1 MKTAAIEYTGR
12 TGAQGSEIAYRAA
25 ITLVTAATYENARKD
40 HTILCDA
47 TSAAQTINLKA
58 VSHGRILV
66 VGKIDSSANA
76 VTVDSPELLNGAG
89 SIVLR
94 NQFQFVTL
102 QRFQHPTTKVWSWHV
117 ISETTKSAPVIDTSK
132 ATDVASHATTA
143 DIGAANGNRVD
154 ITGTTG
160 ITAFPAAR
168 AGVIRLVRFTGILTL
183 THNATSLDLPTGA
196 NITTAAGDRA
206 IFVSKGSGNWECF
219 SYQRADG
226 TALA

>member
-1 MKTAAIEYTGR
+1 MKTAAIEYTNR

-25 ITLVTAATYENARKD
+25 IALVTAASYTAKRKD
-40 HTILCDA
+40 HTILADA
-47 TSAAQTINLKA
+47 TDAAQTINLPA
-58 VSHGRILV
+58 FSHGRIIV
-66 VGKIDSSANA
+66 VKKIDSSANA
-76 VTVDSPELLNGAG
+76 VTVDSPDLLDGAA
-89 SIVLR
+89 SVVLR
-94 NQFQFVTL
+94 NQNQAVTL
-102 QRFQHPTTKVWSWHV
+102 QRFQHPTTKVWSWRV
-117 ISETTKSAPVIDTSK
+117 ISESTKDAPVINTSK
-132 ATDVASHATTA
+132 ATDIASHATTA
-143 DIGAANGNRVD
+143 DIGAATGNRVD
-154 ITGTTG
+154 VTGTTG

-219 SYQRADG
+219 SYQRANG